1 MDPKI
6 YAIRKRLRE
15 QTRQLFEPMSSRPNN
30 GPKGI
35 TIPLIRPPENC
46 ENRKRHVIDYNP
58 LPTSTSIRV
67 LQVHSER
74 FENEFDFYTPPRC
87 SLVVKDLDDD
97 PVYDALSYTWSCPVT
112 IYSNVSE
119 ASSAAAW
126 AAPSFDIICDGK
138 PFSVTAN
145 LYAAILS
152 LRLRAS
158 KTGHRYCR
166 TLARIESSNMTKIVS
181 PTLYIWIDQICI
193 NQSDLKERNSQ
204 VMLMG
209 RIYKQ
214 SRLCLVWLGGDDQFS
229 QSAVDTMTKLLNTE
243 DELFSKLA
251 ALNIFQTKNYGDI
264 GMEPIE
270 PWEWIALYAFLS
282 RSWFWRS
289 WVVQEAALSKQL
301 SFCCGITAFTLD
313 HLSYLMD
320 LLMEAK
326 CLSSMTGLAQ
336 ALQGQ
341 SNSFTE
347 QARIMKARDPGARLY
362 QPNPDDR
369 PNQSMLKH
377 LSGMRTKV
385 FGFNSSISS
394 PEKTWKPDRHG
405 LSHVLGPFKSMR
417 ATDPRDKVYAFL
429 GLAEELGQGGTLHP
443 AYEKP
448 IAEVFR
454 DAMQF
459 MLRSSN
465 SLNDL
470 ALKEDPQRTKTAGLE
485 SWVPDFTSDSL
496 ASPRVHPVLSMWS
509 KGKNP
514 STTDFTFHPGGV
526 LEVRGLRIGTARA
539 VHELTGLLG
548 PGVDNGPNSL
558 MSLLQS
564 LPEDSSVWIP
574 PLTPSLRSY
583 LETSGL
589 VPNEEIYGHVPIQ
602 DGGAVVIQSRLEV
615 FWRTLLT
622 NRFGK
627 EFPPSRSTVGLLL
640 RFWDREL
647 HLRVIIAGLFSD
659 PAASS
664 GQTNGMF
671 SQFGGDS
678 PNWDMLKSSISAMY
692 RAQKILKG
700 QLSDDV
706 QNDLFPKEMSAILPE
721 LDAAWAEG
729 RRSDEGMAMAQVAMK
744 QLSRPFSAEALGFQR
759 EVEINCSGKHLF
771 ATKEGQLGIG
781 PKSTREGDEVWNLVG
796 GDAPF
801 VLRPQGGGRY
811 ALLGG
816 ASVHGAMFAEW
827 HEGDFDAIAKDIK
840 TVLLV

>member
-6 YAIRKRLRE
+6 YAIHKRLKE
-15 QTRQLFEPMSSRPNN
+15 QAGQRFEPTSPRTHKGPN
-30 GPKGI
+30 GI

-46 ENRKRHVIDYNP
+46 ENRKRHVVKYDH

-67 LQVHSER
+67 LQ
-74 FENEFDFYTPPRC
+74 
-87 SLVVKDLDDD
+87 DLDDD

-112 IYSNVSE
+112 VYSDQSE
-119 ASSAAAW
+119 VSSATAW
-126 AAPSFDIICDGK
+126 AAPSFDIICDGE

-166 TLARIESSNMTKIVS
+166 TLAGMEGSNMTEIAS

-193 NQSDLKERNSQ
+193 NQSDVKERNSQ

-229 QSAVDTMTKLLNTE
+229 QTAIDTMTKLLNTE
-243 DELFSKLA
+243 DEMFSKLA
-251 ALNIFQTKNYGDI
+251 ALNIFQAKNYRDL
-264 GMEPIE
+264 GMELIE
-270 PWEWIALYAFLS
+270 PWEWIALYTFLS

-289 WVVQEAALSKQL
+289 WVVQEAALSRQL
-301 SFCCGITAFTLD
+301 SFCCGITTFTLD

-320 LLMEAK
+320 LLIEAK

-336 ALQGQ
+336 ALQGH

-347 QARIMKARDPGARLY
+347 QARMMKAQDPGARLY
-362 QPNPDDR
+362 QPNSDDL

-377 LSGMRTKV
+377 LSGMRTNV
-385 FGFNSSISS
+385 FGFHSSIHS
-394 PEKTWKPDRHG
+394 PKTLWKSDKHG
-405 LSHVLGPFKSMR
+405 LSHVMGPFKSMR

-429 GLAEELGQGGTLHP
+429 GLAEELGQVGTLQP

-448 IAEVFR
+448 IAEAFR

-459 MLRSSN
+459 MLHSSN

-470 ALKEDPQRTKTAGLE
+470 ALKEDPQRTKTPGLE
-485 SWVPDFTSDSL
+485 SWVPDFTSDGL
-496 ASPRVHPVLSMWS
+496 VSPRVHPVLSLWS
-509 KGKNP
+509 KREHSGTSHFKFR
-514 STTDFTFHPGGV
+514 SDGV
-526 LEVRGLRIGTARA
+526 LEVRGLRIGTACA

-548 PGVDNGPNSL
+548 PGADNGPNSL
-558 MSLLQS
+558 MSLLQT
-564 LPEDSSVWIP
+564 LPEESSVWVP

-583 LETSGL
+583 LETNDL
-589 VPNEEIYGHVPIQ
+589 VPNEEIYGQVTIQ
-602 DGGAVVIQSRLEV
+602 NGGAVVIQSRLEV

-622 NRFGK
+622 SRLGK
-627 EFPPSRSTVGLLL
+627 EFPPCKNTVDLLL

-647 HLRVIIAGLFSD
+647 HLRMLIAGLFSD

-664 GQTNGMF
+664 KQKNGMF

-692 RAQKILKG
+692 RAQKILKD

-706 QNDLFPKEMSAILPE
+706 QDDLFPEEMSAILPE
-721 LDAAWAEG
+721 LDAAWREG

-744 QLSRPFSAEALGFQR
+744 ELSRPFSAEALEFQR

-771 ATKEGQLGIG
+771 TTQEGQLGVV
-781 PKSTREGDEVWNLVG
+781 PKSTRVVDEVWNLAG
-796 GDAPF
+796 ADAPF
-801 VLRPQGGGRY
+801 VLRPRGDGRY
-811 ALLGG
+811 TLLGG
-816 ASVHGAMFAEW
+816 AYVHGAMFTEW
-827 HEGDFDAIAKDIK
+827 HEGDVDSIAKDIK
-840 TVLLV
+840 TILIV